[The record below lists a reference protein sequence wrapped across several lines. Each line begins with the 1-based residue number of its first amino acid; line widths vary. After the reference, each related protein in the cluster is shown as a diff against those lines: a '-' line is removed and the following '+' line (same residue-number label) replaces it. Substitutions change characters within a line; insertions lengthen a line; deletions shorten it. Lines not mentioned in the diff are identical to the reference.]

1 MTKARWATPD
11 DLTKFYGLPISHTV
25 QAVVL
30 DVGGEILAVAGIYEH
45 SGRLICFSD
54 FKEEASSF
62 KKTIISGARMMR
74 SIMAKKRRPIYAV
87 RDENLATS
95 ARFLAY
101 LGFEQDG
108 EYYVWHS

>member
-1 MTKARWATPD
+1 MTKARWASPD
-11 DLTKFYGLPISHTV
+11 DLTRFYGRPISHTV

-30 DVGGEILAVAGIYEH
+30 DVDGEILAVAGLYEH

-54 FKEEASSF
+54 FKEESAAF
-62 KKTIISGARMMR
+62 KRAIVCGARMLR
-74 SIMAKKRRPIYAV
+74 SVMQKKRRPIYAV
-87 RDENLATS
+87 RDEDLATS

-101 LGFEQDG
+101 IGFEQDG

>member
-1 MTKARWATPD
+1 M
-11 DLTKFYGLPISHTV
+11 
-25 QAVVL
+25 L
-30 DVGGEILAVAGIYEH
+30 DVDGEILAVAGLYEH

-74 SIMAKKRRPIYAV
+74 SIMEKKRRPIYAV
-87 RDENLATS
+87 RDEDVETS